1 MESLARSPLR
11 LSGSNR
17 RGFTLIEI
25 MIVVGIMA
33 VVLTMGVPIVYRLVN
48 KEPMRKAISDIV
60 EVCSEARR
68 RAILSG
74 AETKLVFFSDGRIEV
89 TGGGG
94 GSAGAPAS
102 SADEIGNA
110 GGANIPTAPG
120 GAGSVRLADNIAYEL
135 LTVDHIDYR
144 DRESMSVSFRPNGT
158 CDEMILILLS
168 DKNERAKIWL
178 EVTTSLSFVETDPN
192 KFGNH

>member
-1 MESLARSPLR
+1 MAVPSMSAGPPRARR
-11 LSGSNR
+11 G
-17 RGFTLIEI
+17 GFTLIEI

-48 KEPMRKAISDIV
+48 KEPMRKAVSDIV

-74 AETKLVFFSDGRIEV
+74 AETKLVFFPDGRIEV
-89 TGGGG
+89 TGGGH
-94 GSAGAPAS
+94 SAPAS

-110 GGANIPTAPG
+110 GSANIPTAPG
-120 GAGSVRLADNIAYEL
+120 GAGSVRLPDNIAYEL

-144 DRESMSVSFRPNGT
+144 DRDSMSVSFRANGT
-158 CDEMILILLS
+158 CDELILILLS
-168 DKNERAKIWL
+168 DKNERAKIWT
-178 EVTTSLSFVETDPN
+178 EVTTGLASVETDPN
-192 KFGNH
+192 KFGNY